1 MYYLVFIGVVHRKN
15 ISRQLLRYNSKAPQ
29 DQQNIYTEIGFPKFT
44 LYLLLLFLQPTCALS
59 LPWYRIVYCAMG
71 KRVVILK
78 YSAKKL

>member
-29 DQQNIYTEIGFPKFT
+29 DQQNIYSEIVFPKFT

-59 LPWYRIVYCAMG
+59 LPWYRIVYTVRWAS
-71 KRVVILK
+71 VLL
-78 YSAKKL
+78 S